1 MAILHPWDFIK
12 CLDWRTGGPDSVILD
27 YQDHLK
33 EAELFS
39 NFVKRRNFKKII
51 YLNAP
56 VLNVFGSN
64 EAKNKILLQLELL
77 VLKLG
82 ATVLSG
88 DHFSLQSYLNSGLVV
103 NSKSLGYFAQ
113 IIINSLIQQN
123 QSLKKVIITDLDMTL
138 WDGVLGEDGPNGISA
153 EPNGNGFYHFI
164 YQRQLKRLKNA
175 GILLCVVSK
184 NDSDLVEK
192 TLKSNQFVLN
202 YNDFT
207 SVRSSYE
214 VKPKHII
221 ELSETLNLGLE
232 SFVFI
237 DDNPV
242 EIAQVSSNFP
252 SITCLQFNTDPE
264 LFYIFLRNLNSL
276 FQIESLT
283 NEDKARTQL
292 YKQMLSSKKY
302 KFWDQL

>member
-1 MAILHPWDFIK
+1 M
-12 CLDWRTGGPDSVILD
+12 
-27 YQDHLK
+27 
-33 EAELFS
+33 
-39 NFVKRRNFKKII
+39 
-51 YLNAP
+51 
-56 VLNVFGSN
+56 
-64 EAKNKILLQLELL
+64 
-77 VLKLG
+77 
-82 ATVLSG
+82 
-88 DHFSLQSYLNSGLVV
+88 
-103 NSKSLGYFAQ
+103 
-113 IIINSLIQQN
+113 
-123 QSLKKVIITDLDMTL
+123 
-138 WDGVLGEDGPNGISA
+138 
-153 EPNGNGFYHFI
+153 
-164 YQRQLKRLKNA
+164 
-175 GILLCVVSK
+175 
-184 NDSDLVEK
+184 
-192 TLKSNQFVLN
+192 LN

-292 YKQMLSSKKY
+292 YKQMLSSKKNTNSGTSY
-302 KFWDQL
+302 DKNTDLDKYLKSLKMKLHIRTCTHVDYMRPSQLINKTNQFNMNGVRRKVTK